1 MTMNRKQDEAHMVE
15 AAERDLVRE
24 FPLVPQEQVHTTVQS
39 AWHGFES
46 VHVRDFV
53 PLLVRRKAR
62 DQLRAR
68 TAARAAR

>member
-1 MTMNRKQDEAHMVE
+1 MTVNLTQDEAHMVE

-24 FPLVPQEQVHTTVQS
+24 FRLVPQEQVHTTVQS
-39 AWHGFES
+39 AWQEFES

-68 TAARAAR
+68 TAAQGAR